1 MSLSNRHR
9 CLKRARDVESQQR
22 KKPILKLRLLFIA
35 AVTVIVTAC
44 MAIPLTT
51 AIRLSSIGDQSLVA
65 LDPQQVRTR
74 VAVPFGFALDVE
86 QTQLSV
92 DVSRVAG
99 KWENHEYRL
108 RLLSKTNGVHSGG
121 LFHPNY
127 PVVVYELA
135 LDSASVKDLRELQKV
150 FQLGKDP
157 GLNVSVNVNL
167 ASMPDNAESVRLWV
181 DLKLRESDAF
191 MVLFDGAEIQLKKR
205 SGS

>member
-51 AIRLSSIGDQSLVA
+51 AIRLSSIGNQSLVA

-108 RLLSKTNGVHSGG
+108 QLLSKTNGVHSGG

-167 ASMPDNAESVRLWV
+167 ASMPDNAESVRFWV

>member
-108 RLLSKTNGVHSGG
+108 QLLSKTNGVHSGG

-167 ASMPDNAESVRLWV
+167 ASMPDNAESVRFWV

>member
-51 AIRLSSIGDQSLVA
+51 AIRLSSIGNQSLVA

-167 ASMPDNAESVRLWV
+167 ASMPDNAESVRFWV